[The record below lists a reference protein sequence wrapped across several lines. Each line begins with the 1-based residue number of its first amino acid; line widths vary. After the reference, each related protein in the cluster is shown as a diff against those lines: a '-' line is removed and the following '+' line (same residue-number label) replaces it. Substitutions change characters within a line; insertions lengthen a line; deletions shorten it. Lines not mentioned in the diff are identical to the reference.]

1 MNLLMFTTHYV
12 TGKLQEL
19 AANIESFDSDVTL
32 DKKVKSKTF
41 KNNTNWRFNPL
52 YKKKLK

>member
-41 KNNTNWRFNPL
+41 KNNTN
-52 YKKKLK
+52 